1 MTNAKNKR
9 LLKKAL
15 ILAIIIVFYV
25 TLEILMKTKVLNP
38 IGFTPDIFKK
48 LFINIILAVSLNLVT
63 GFLGQLSLGHAG
75 FMSAGAYT
83 AALVTIHADLPVFIE
98 FPLALISGGV
108 VAVIFGFIIGIPSLR
123 LRGDYLAIL
132 TLGFGEI
139 IKVLMNNLSWLTNGA
154 SGLNN
159 IPSYS
164 NFAIIYCFAII
175 TVYVIYRFIKSRHG
189 RAVIAIR
196 ENEIAAESNGVNL
209 TYYKLFA
216 FLLAAFF
223 AGIAG
228 GLYAHNIGYIQPRNF
243 DYNYSIEIL
252 IMVVLGGMGSITGSV
267 IAASALTIIPQ
278 LLKYMNLGQ
287 YQMLLYSVILIAIM
301 LFRPYG
307 LMGKSEFS
315 LEKFIAKFSKKKVQ
329 GGATNE

>member
-1 MTNAKNKR
+1 
-9 LLKKAL
+9 
-15 ILAIIIVFYV
+15 
-25 TLEILMKTKVLNP
+25 
-38 IGFTPDIFKK
+38 
-48 LFINIILAVSLNLVT
+48 
-63 GFLGQLSLGHAG
+63 
-75 FMSAGAYT
+75 MSAGAYT
-83 AALVTIHADLPVFIE
+83 AALVTIHTDLPVFIE
-98 FPLALISGGV
+98 FPLALISGGI

-139 IKVLMNNLSWLTNGA
+139 IKVLMNNLSGLTNGA

-164 NFAIIYCFAII
+164 SFAIIYLVAIV

-223 AGIAG
+223 AGVAG

-287 YQMLLYSVILIAIM
+287 YQMVLYSVILIVIM

-307 LMGKSEFS
+307 LMGKNELS
-315 LEKFIAKFSKKKVQ
+315 LSKIIAKFKGKNVQ
-329 GGATNE
+329 GGVTNG